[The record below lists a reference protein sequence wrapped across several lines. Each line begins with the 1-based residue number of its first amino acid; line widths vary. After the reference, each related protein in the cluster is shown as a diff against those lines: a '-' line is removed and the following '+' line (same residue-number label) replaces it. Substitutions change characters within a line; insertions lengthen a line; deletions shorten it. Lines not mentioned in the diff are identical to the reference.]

1 MNLGDILLLLGA
13 LGSFFSMLL
22 RLISLKSEKKEHV
35 SYSAMFSIVTFAVL
49 SIALFYL
56 AALFLTSDMSISYVW
71 QYSSRDLD
79 PLYKL
84 SGVWAGASGSF
95 LLWIWMMSLALT
107 VEVLLEGRRKYL
119 SQKFCGIFQVSLSLV
134 IFVFILMLLAMNLFA
149 PTVAS
154 ANDAWKLTYYPD
166 GWGMSFLLQTPEMAI
181 HPPVIFAAYAFAIC
195 VLGASVAYQ
204 LTGQRNWHMLSLP
217 WARYSWLFLTAG
229 IGIGAIWA
237 YYVIG
242 WGGYWAWDPVE
253 TSSIFPWLILT
264 AFLHTQLRYSSK
276 GEYRTL
282 SPILGVATFLT
293 VLFATFVTRAGGI
306 WSQSVHTFEGAT
318 GDSALSRF
326 LYLLGNDPVV
336 LGIFLLMML
345 LIAFLAFQIYTG
357 YHKGEDEA
365 ESPKT
370 ISEYISDRNNM
381 TLTVILLIF
390 TTVVGLLILL
400 KNTDTAQLANYEE
413 FNQKMSIFFVA
424 LMITMNLCLIWKF
437 IGKKR
442 AFILALVLI
451 SASIIFALVFSASA
465 LVAFSLPSYICAL
478 IVSIIKI
485 GKLKI
490 GRSARL
496 FLKNIGPQLIH
507 LGVALILISF
517 IVSTNLQT
525 VSSYGE
531 YVNLDLGG
539 QMTIGDYSIRL
550 VDLDSH
556 ELHAVGG
563 GSIVEE
569 ERVAV
574 IEIYKGGQLVES
586 DVTLTN
592 LFGFHNFRYEKLTGN
607 VIVYKTAINDL
618 YLSFDWRNS
627 TSAIIQ
633 AKILPMMNTLWIGFS
648 LLIIGIISRTL
659 GWKTEPYSIDQEM
672 KKPPEAG
679 RKSRERQA
687 KDYEAIVE
695 EELKRLKESRKK
707 D

>member
-1 MNLGDILLLLGA
+1 
-13 LGSFFSMLL
+13 
-22 RLISLKSEKKEHV
+22 
-35 SYSAMFSIVTFAVL
+35 
-49 SIALFYL
+49 
-56 AALFLTSDMSISYVW
+56 
-71 QYSSRDLD
+71 
-79 PLYKL
+79 
-84 SGVWAGASGSF
+84 
-95 LLWIWMMSLALT
+95 
-107 VEVLLEGRRKYL
+107 
-119 SQKFCGIFQVSLSLV
+119 
-134 IFVFILMLLAMNLFA
+134 
-149 PTVAS
+149 
-154 ANDAWKLTYYPD
+154 
-166 GWGMSFLLQTPEMAI
+166 
-181 HPPVIFAAYAFAIC
+181 
-195 VLGASVAYQ
+195 
-204 LTGQRNWHMLSLP
+204 
-217 WARYSWLFLTAG
+217 
-229 IGIGAIWA
+229 
-237 YYVIG
+237 
-242 WGGYWAWDPVE
+242 
-253 TSSIFPWLILT
+253 
-264 AFLHTQLRYSSK
+264 
-276 GEYRTL
+276 
-282 SPILGVATFLT
+282 
-293 VLFATFVTRAGGI
+293 
-306 WSQSVHTFEGAT
+306 
-318 GDSALSRF
+318 
-326 LYLLGNDPVV
+326 
-336 LGIFLLMML
+336 MML

-365 ESPKT
+365 DSPKT

-381 TLTVILLIF
+381 ALTVTLLIF
-390 TTVVGLLILL
+390 TTIVGLLILL

-424 LMITMNLCLIWKF
+424 LMITMSLCLIWKF

-442 AFILALVLI
+442 AFMLALMLI
-451 SASIIFALVFSASA
+451 FASIIFALAFSANA

-531 YVNLDLGG
+531 YVNVDLGR
-539 QMTIGDYSIRL
+539 QLAIGDYSIRL
-550 VDLDSH
+550 VDLYSH
-556 ELHAVGG
+556 ELHAVGA

-569 ERVAV
+569 ERVAI
-574 IEIYKGGQLVES
+574 IEIYKGGQLAES
-586 DVTLTN
+586 NVTLTT

-607 VIVYKTAINDL
+607 VFVYKTAIDDL

-633 AKILPMMNTLWIGFS
+633 AKILPMMNTLWIGFF
-648 LLIIGIISRTL
+648 LLIIGIISRTS
-659 GWKTEPYSIDQEM
+659 GWKTELYSIEQKI
-672 KKPPEAG
+672 KKPSEAG